1 MHRRA
6 TASWPPLQLE
16 ASSVHGAIRVLASR
30 PPTELRVATWN
41 VWFDRLL
48 GHERQHWLFEE
59 LLAAAPDV
67 ICLQEVLPVFAAGVR
82 KSQALNAIYAMSP
95 QEVGPYGTM
104 MLVRHDLA
112 PSFDEIQLPT
122 CMARTLLEARCE
134 ARIPGLHLMTA
145 HFESLNNEDTRRKQ
159 LRRAATALSGS
170 PLALLC
176 GDFNFDDTKTFGDW
190 LQRWP
195 QRAPDELENNVLSE
209 VLPEFVD
216 VWREV
221 HPDDPGYTFDGT
233 TNPVVRTRQE
243 RMRYDRVML
252 RGGEAGLQPQAI
264 AMLGTQPRDDR
275 GSRPSDHYGLL
286 VDLALPEADSC
297 DQT

>member
-6 TASWPPLQLE
+6 TAGWPPLELE
-16 ASSVHGAIRVLASR
+16 AAAVQDAIRVLASR
-30 PPTELRVATWN
+30 PPTELRVVTWN

-48 GHERQHWLFEE
+48 GHARQHWLFEE

-82 KSQALNAIYAMSP
+82 ESQALNAIYAMSP
-95 QEVGPYGTM
+95 QGVSPYGTM

-112 PSFDEIQLPT
+112 PQFDAIRLPT
-122 CMARTLLEARCE
+122 HMARTLLEARCE
-134 ARIPGLHLMTA
+134 ARIPGLHLMTT
-145 HFESLNNEDTRRKQ
+145 HLESLDNEDTRRKQ

-170 PLALLC
+170 PPALLC
-176 GDFNFDDTKTFGDW
+176 GDFNFDDTKTYGDW
-190 LQRWP
+190 LRRLP

-216 VWREV
+216 VWRDV
-221 HPDDPGYTFDGT
+221 HPDDPGYTFDGA
-233 TNPVVRTRQE
+233 TNPAVQTRQN
-243 RMRYDRVML
+243 RMRLDRVMF
-252 RGGEAGLQPQAI
+252 RGGEAGWRPQAI

-275 GSRPSDHYGLL
+275 GTRPSDHYGLV
-286 VDLALPEADSC
+286 VDLALPEDDSRSEL
-297 DQT
+297 